1 MLRAFSV
8 QPQARFDPVCISCT
22 LPEHDPEI
30 IFFSD
35 HWKVILHPSQC
46 GLGSVLLSARRH
58 VPRMADLSTEEGSDF
73 QVVLRALEPAL
84 ERAFGALLVNMQYQR
99 NWAYQNHDPDPP
111 LKDGRPNPHV
121 HWHIM
126 PRYAAPVSF
135 GNVEFGDPT
144 FGEPF
149 EWREQHVP
157 PSVRQAILVKIQQ
170 ELDITFVD

>member
-1 MLRAFSV
+1 
-8 QPQARFDPVCISCT
+8 
-22 LPEHDPEI
+22 
-30 IFFSD
+30 
-35 HWKVILHPSQC
+35 
-46 GLGSVLLSARRH
+46 
-58 VPRMADLSTEEGSDF
+58 MADLSTEEASDF

-84 ERAFGALLVNMQYQR
+84 ERAFSALLVNMQDQR
-99 NWAYQNHDPDPP
+99 NWAYRNHDPDPP

-135 GNVEFGDPT
+135 ENVEFGDPT